1 MRQQGMSLGDILET
15 LPSRKREQRSQVIEF
30 PKRRGDRAVEGARL
44 EIVCAVN
51 PAPRVRIPPSPP
63 LSRIL
68 IEHSDFSNDRKRVGS
83 NSVDSRDV
91 DC

>member
-44 EIVCAVN
+44 EIVCTVN
-51 PAPRVRIPPSPP
+51 PVPRVRIPPSPP
-63 LSRIL
+63 NIDFGSALPSSKLSRYNGIDGL
-68 IEHSDFSNDRKRVGS
+68 PI
-83 NSVDSRDV
+83 
-91 DC
+91 